1 MLDDAHEALA
11 HAGNAYE
18 ALNDGDDPRWAYGTG
33 FADPLAGVDTRVP
46 DGVDGADLA
55 AYCLMLG
62 DDALIMS
69 HRLQEWCTRAPE
81 LEEEVA
87 LANIALDLLGQARLL
102 LARAGTADGS
112 GRDEDALAFRRD
124 AGEFR
129 NVLLAEV
136 PNGDFAEAMAR
147 LLVFAT
153 WRLALLERLTGSRDP
168 VLAAVA
174 VKGVKEVAYHRDY
187 AAGWV
192 VRLGDG
198 TSYSRERAVAGLA
211 AVWPLVT
218 ELFTPHEVELRLAS
232 AGAGADPS
240 ALREG
245 FDDVLGQVLTAAT
258 LTRPTDTTFTQSSD
272 TTLTRPTDTTFTLP
286 RDTAPGRPAGR
297 SGTHTAALTD
307 LLAEMQSVARA
318 HPDATW

>member
-1 MLDDAHEALA
+1 MSSGDPREPLPGRHEPFL
-11 HAGNAYE
+11 GNAYE
-18 ALNDGDDPRWAYGTG
+18 ALNQGEDTRWAYGTG

-46 DGVDGADLA
+46 EGVDGADLA

-69 HRLQEWCTRAPE
+69 HRLQEWCAHAPE

-102 LARAGTADGS
+102 LSRAGAADGS
-112 GRDEDALAFRRD
+112 GSDEDALAFLRE
-124 AGEFR
+124 AGGFR
-129 NVLLAEV
+129 NVHLVEAE
-136 PNGDFAEAMAR
+136 NGDFGQEMAR

-153 WRLALLERLTGSRDP
+153 WRLALLDRLAGSRDP

-198 TSYSRERAVAGLA
+198 TSYSRRRIAEGLA
-211 AVWPLVT
+211 AVWPSVP
-218 ELFTPHEVELRLAS
+218 ELFVPHEVESRLAA
-232 AGAGADPS
+232 AGVGVDP
-240 ALREG
+240 ATLREE
-245 FDDVLGQVLTAAT
+245 FDAVIAHVLTTAT
-258 LTRPTDTTFTQSSD
+258 LTP
-272 TTLTRPTDTTFTLP
+272 
-286 RDTAPGRPAGR
+286 PAGPGGSAVPR
-297 SGTHTAALTD
+297 GRDGTHTAALTR
-307 LLAEMQSVARA
+307 LLDEMQSVARA
-318 HPDATW
+318 HPETTW